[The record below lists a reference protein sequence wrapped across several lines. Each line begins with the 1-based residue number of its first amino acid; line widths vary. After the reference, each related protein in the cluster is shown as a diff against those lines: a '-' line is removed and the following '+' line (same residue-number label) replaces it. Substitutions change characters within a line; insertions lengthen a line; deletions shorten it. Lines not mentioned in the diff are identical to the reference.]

1 MKAQPPPRRYPPLVS
16 STLPSFS
23 TIDCLVLLVY
33 LAAMVVVGAVLSGD
47 QENAERYFLGGHRM
61 PVWAVALSVLA
72 TALSAA
78 TFVGAPALSFRG
90 DLTYLVMNLGGFLAA
105 ILVAT
110 LFIPAFYRAG
120 TLTIYGYLRQRYG
133 PVAGVASSLMF
144 ILGRLLASGARLFMG
159 GIAFSLILYHEV
171 RTNQLIYAVVI
182 FGGIGTLYTV
192 CGGIRAV
199 IWTDVIQIIVVVG
212 AALMSIYLLLDA
224 IPLTVPQII
233 EALHDNS
240 TQGHSK
246 IRIIDTSADLSR
258 PFTLWTGLAIVFL
271 NMASYGVD
279 HDLAQRM
286 LTCKTSWRG
295 GLSLII
301 SNVLGIPVVCLF
313 LIIGLLLYVFYS
325 RPDLMGAAAPTDMIA
340 NARQVY
346 PQFLLNHLPAGL
358 SGLAMVGLCAAAMS
372 SFDSA
377 VQAMAGSVVAD
388 LYLPWRRAKD
398 RATHRQ
404 ITPSATVR
412 ISRWVV
418 AVMGLLLTLFAVT
431 TALLQLNSR
440 TTLIEFALGI
450 MAFAYAGLLGVFLAA
465 RLTKRG
471 NSTSVLL
478 ALLAGAI
485 AVLIMQPYILPHVTQ
500 WLIGKKVELAFAWW
514 MVVGTTLSFLLCIV
528 GRADVNAPYY
538 DVQPR
543 SGGTTDL

>member
-1 MKAQPPPRRYPPLVS
+1 M
-16 STLPSFS
+16 
-23 TIDCLVLLVY
+23 LLIY
-33 LAAMVVVGAVLSGD
+33 LAVMVVVGAVLSGD

-78 TFVGAPALSFRG
+78 TFVGVPALSFRG
-90 DLTYLVMNLGGFLAA
+90 DLTYLVTNLGGFLAA

-144 ILGRLLASGARLFMG
+144 LLGRLLASGARLFMG

-212 AALMSIYLLLDA
+212 AALISIYLLLDA

-233 EALHDNS
+233 EALRDNS
-240 TQGHSK
+240 AQGHSK
-246 IRIIDTSADLSR
+246 IRIIDTSVDLSL

-295 GLSLII
+295 GLSLIL

-346 PQFLLNHLPAGL
+346 PQFLLNHLPTGL

-418 AVMGLLLTLFAVT
+418 AVMGSLLTLFAVT
-431 TALLQLNSR
+431 TALLLNSQ
-440 TTLIEFALGI
+440 TPLIEFALGI

-485 AVLIMQPYILPHVTQ
+485 AVLIMQPDILPHVTQ
-500 WLIGKKVELAFAWW
+500 RLIGKEVKLAFAWW
-514 MVVGTTLSFLLCIV
+514 MVIGTTLSFLVCIV
-528 GRADVNAPYY
+528 GRADVNAPYH
-538 DVQPR
+538 DVRPR
-543 SGGTTDL
+543 FGSTTDL